1 MQAPRISR
9 YLILHEYRL
18 AGNQRSAVHLAA
30 GLADHLQIGPEG
42 RGNLRAELAK
52 VPQLRG
58 QLHCQI
64 VMLVSGIPDENT
76 CQYLPNLLPG
86 GMRVLIQQPCQHQ
99 RCRRCIVRTL
109 YNTGGY
115 HSLLHIVQF
124 SPLHQGLRRANLR
137 PFSLIQQ
144 DKVCIAQLAVKNNG
158 I

>member
-1 MQAPRISR
+1 
-9 YLILHEYRL
+9 
-18 AGNQRSAVHLAA
+18 
-30 GLADHLQIGPEG
+30 
-42 RGNLRAELAK
+42 
-52 VPQLRG
+52 
-58 QLHCQI
+58 
-64 VMLVSGIPDENT
+64 MLVSGIPDENT
-76 CQYLPNLLPG
+76 CQHLPNLLPG

-158 I
+158 IRPGKALGVIAVANGVISFVIQRIPQAHSLLAMQGNGPSVDVAFDFHAVTSPPA